1 MTILFKELAGS
12 PTETYGSAG
21 MKAQRRLLCAYEDRL
36 AAVAVLLGQGSVFG
50 GRSPA
55 SYPGPSD
62 GGAPCEVRVEPFEKR
77 PDDQGEF
84 VDLTSDLN
92 NYSNQFALL
101 VVSYEMVDPSIRLE
115 AAEGPAGHDPQ
126 LSHGLRR
133 RVHPPA
139 RTRSAMG
146 GQPGGAG
153 AAGRRAHAAD
163 PHRRAPRHL
172 APRDRSALGRH
183 PRLRGRGQRRRLHG
197 RGGRDRALRR
207 RQGQPRVH
215 RPGAASWN
223 PSSAGASPM
232 SSGRRRSRS

>member
-55 SYPGPSD
+55 SYPGLST
-62 GGAPCEVRVEPFEKR
+62 AVAVEVQVEPFEKR

-101 VVSYEMVDPSIRLE
+101 VVSYEMVDPSIRLKLPKVRPGTILSYRMDFGGEYIRLPGQGLQWE
-115 AAEGPAGHDPQ
+115 ANPVAPVPPDVVPTLRIPIVEHHVTWHRVIDPPWDAIP
-126 LSHGLRR
+126 H
-133 RVHPPA
+133 A
-139 RTRSAMG
+139 R
-146 GQPGGAG
+146 
-153 AAGRRAHAAD
+153 
-163 PHRRAPRHL
+163 
-172 APRDRSALGRH
+172 
-183 PRLRGRGQRRRLHG
+183 RGQRRRLHG
-197 RGGRDRALRR
+197 RGGGDRPL
-207 RQGQPRVH
+207 
-215 RPGAASWN
+215 
-223 PSSAGASPM
+223 
-232 SSGRRRSRS
+232 